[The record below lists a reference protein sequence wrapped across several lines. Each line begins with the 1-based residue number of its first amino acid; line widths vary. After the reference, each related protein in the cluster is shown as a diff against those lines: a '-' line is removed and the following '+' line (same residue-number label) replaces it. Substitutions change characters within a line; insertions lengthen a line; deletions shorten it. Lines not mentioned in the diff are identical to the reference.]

1 MATEISME
9 ELVIDANLVL
19 AANDNTFDM
28 NQQEIKNFVVHKV
41 TNLTMPASPT
51 NGQIIYNTDKKK
63 FGFYQDGAW
72 TWHEAL
78 PAIIGDQHTL
88 LGVNEAG
95 TALEYKSINGTA
107 KQVIIKKDPVTGAFT
122 FSLPQSIANDSTVQF
137 NTVKISSSTP
147 VDDKDAINYGYL
159 KQKID
164 EVKAGFKARTTCA
177 AASTANLT
185 YPFTGTPIIDGY
197 QTVVGDRILIKNQ
210 TTQSQNG
217 VYVVPASG
225 NWQRATDFDEWSE
238 YAYSYVFVEYG
249 TTNGDTGFACDA
261 VATGTL
267 ETSNITYTVFNTIGK
282 IEAGDGI
289 KKELNK
295 LSVLKEDTT
304 LKFDTEKLAVFL
316 DTNGALTSTVNGIK
330 LNIDSAFFEIVGN
343 VLKLRSGVGVA
354 EQTIAIEACTKDTLK
369 QINHTLGKVP
379 KSIQFYKTTTR
390 SMVIPEIVEVTST
403 YLKVKFHRNTTAG
416 EISVDLMAGK

>member
-9 ELVIDANLVL
+9 EFVIDANLIL

-28 NQQEIKNFVVHKV
+28 NQQEIKNFVIHKV

-78 PAIIGDQHTL
+78 PAVIGGQHTL

-95 TALEYKSINGTA
+95 TALEYKSISGTA
-107 KQVIIKKDPVTGAFT
+107 KQVIITKDPETGAFT
-122 FSLPQSIANDSTVQF
+122 FSLPQNIAIDSVVQF
-137 NTVKISSSTP
+137 KTVRISSTTP
-147 VDDKDAINYGYL
+147 VDDQDAITYGFL
-159 KQKID
+159 KQKT
-164 EVKAGFKARTTCA
+164 EELRAGVKPRTTCA
-177 AASTANLT
+177 AASTTTMA
-185 YPFTGTPIIDGY
+185 YPFTGTPIMDGY
-197 QTVVGDRILIKNQ
+197 QTAVGDRILIKNQ

-225 NWQRATDFDEWSE
+225 NWQRAADYNEWSE
-238 YAYSYVFVEYG
+238 YVYSYVAVEYG
-249 TTNGDTGFACDA
+249 IVNGDRGFGCDA
-261 VATGTL
+261 PSTGTL
-267 ETSNITYTVFNTIGK
+267 ETTPIPYTMISSIGK

-295 LSVLKEDTT
+295 LSVLKDDNT
-304 LKFDTEKLAVFL
+304 LKFDTDKLAVFL
-316 DTNGALTSTVNGIK
+316 DTNGALTSTVDGIK

-390 SMVIPEIVEVTST
+390 SMVIPEIVEVTSS